1 MPVQDYMKLISVDDH
16 LFEHPRVWSDRLPE
30 KYKEV
35 GPTVVV
41 KDGRDC
47 WLYEGEVESA
57 FHGLSVGG
65 LVAKN
70 EISPEPRSAA
80 DLIPGVLDPVARLK
94 DMDEGGIWAQLCFPT
109 FPRFAGT
116 RFLIAKDKDLAL
128 LCVRAYND
136 FVLEEWCAVAPD
148 RYIPLCILPMWDVSV
163 AVAEFHRVV
172 GKGAKSVTFPEQTLP
187 LGLPTIHTGYWD
199 PLFAVASEA
208 AIPMSIHYGTSGQ
221 IPRPTPD
228 GPDASY
234 ISLMSTNSMA
244 TCAEFCFSHVFHQF
258 PGLKLALSEGGIGW
272 MPWLKERMD
281 YVFERQQWSGINKA
295 VRPSEV
301 FNDHIYGCSFDDEI
315 GLAMRHQIG
324 INNITLEADYPHS
337 DSSWPYT
344 LKRATELLRDVPD
357 DEAHRIVE
365 LNARDLYNFH

>member
-16 LFEHPRVWSDRLPE
+16 LFEHPKVWSDRLPE

-47 WLYEGEVESA
+47 WLYEGEVETA

-172 GKGAKSVTFPEQTLP
+172 GKGQIESPSPSRRSPGAAKISYRL
-187 LGLPTIHTGYWD
+187 LGP
-199 PLFAVASEA
+199 AVR
-208 AIPMSIHYGTSGQ
+208 GGQ
-221 IPRPTPD
+221 R
-228 GPDASY
+228 GRH
-234 ISLMSTNSMA
+234 
-244 TCAEFCFSHVFHQF
+244 SHVY
-258 PGLKLALSEGGIGW
+258 S
-272 MPWLKERMD
+272 
-281 YVFERQQWSGINKA
+281 
-295 VRPSEV
+295 
-301 FNDHIYGCSFDDEI
+301 
-315 GLAMRHQIG
+315 
-324 INNITLEADYPHS
+324 
-337 DSSWPYT
+337 
-344 LKRATELLRDVPD
+344 LRDVGPD
-357 DEAHRIVE
+357 SAPDPR
-365 LNARDLYNFH
+365 RS